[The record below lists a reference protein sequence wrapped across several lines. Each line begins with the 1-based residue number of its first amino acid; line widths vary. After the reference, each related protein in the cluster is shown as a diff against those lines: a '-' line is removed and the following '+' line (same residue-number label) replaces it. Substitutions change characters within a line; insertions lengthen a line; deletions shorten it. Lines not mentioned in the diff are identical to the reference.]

1 MIAPF
6 RAFLHCTS
14 LYFPMSLL
22 SSFKSLFGGKAAE
35 PTVTPLSTQAQS
47 EAKQLVKTQTQAV
60 DTAKEQT
67 TLDALLASPNNVAL
81 IAFAAKSNNAAQ
93 RWQAVQAVSAAGWP
107 SIQAQVAPRDRRI
120 AKWVKEQLAAQK
132 AVLARDASWADL
144 ATGYASLLQSPSVD
158 VRHFVELDKSFD
170 TAQQLHGFDAQ
181 IQTQVAGWRNTLQA
195 RLQSQNDAQRAAQAL
210 RDSLKSVLDSAQRG
224 HYSDELQ
231 AQLDTAITAHDALPH
246 AHGLLPIQ
254 RLHIEIKALI
264 PETISALSTAAQGTS
279 RLEAAE
285 ALVLRA
291 QQYARQSPATL
302 EGAGIG
308 ELKKA
313 WRSDYSPFV
322 AQKTTFDAA
331 LAQAST
337 ALDAYKAALADRH
350 EQNMAWLTS
359 TQAQLAAALEAGQGQ
374 EAVRLASEINDKA
387 GKQFDLARVPNEQAA
402 ALDRLL
408 SQARETRGLLW
419 EGAALEREA
428 ILAKA
433 QALAAKPL
441 VGKFQEQALKEVT
454 DAWKAVNAKA
464 GGAPSALFMQFKA
477 ACDEAYA
484 PVKAH
489 KTAMRQVNSV
499 GNEQRQN
506 LLNELTAIQASIDWA
521 TVDWSG
527 VEALRNESRKQW
539 RECLPSD
546 YKQREALTA
555 GFDGVMAVFET
566 KLGEARETELAR
578 RTRLTQAALALEGKP
593 FPEQHN
599 GVRNLM
605 ERYNAERSS
614 VYMPREL
621 DQAAWAQFRAAI
633 DGVYARRDVERK
645 AELAEN
651 AQAITDLIT
660 AKQAVLAQLKAD
672 VELTELK
679 PLQTAITKAQLAW
692 DEPGRLPRG
701 VGEHSGVNIDALVK
715 DWLASLE
722 AAQAKALG
730 LQAMV
735 QKTRIA
741 LAMDLAHAL
750 DAGTDITALWESAS
764 KDAALKKAFAPRVNS
779 VLSGTPLM
787 TGGSLATVLL
797 DAEIAS
803 QTDSPAAHKD
813 ARLKLQVQRLSDKLT
828 GNKQHS
834 ADAGFNA
841 WLTALALP
849 GASQGEAGERI
860 AAISQRLS

>member
-1 MIAPF
+1 
-6 RAFLHCTS
+6 
-14 LYFPMSLL
+14 MSLL
-22 SSFKSLFGGKAAE
+22 SSFKSLFSSKAVE
-35 PTVTPLSTQAQS
+35 PTVAPLSAQAVTA
-47 EAKQLVKTQTQAV
+47 AKQAEKQAAKAQ
-60 DTAKEQT
+60 DTTKEQS
-67 TLDALLASPNNVAL
+67 TLDALLAKPNDDAL
-81 IAFAAKSNNAAQ
+81 IAFATKSNNATQ
-93 RWQAVQAVSAAGWP
+93 RWQAAQAVSPAGWLA
-107 SIQAQVAPRDRRI
+107 IQTQVAPRDRRI
-120 AKWVKEQLAAQK
+120 AKWVKEQLSAQK
-132 AVLARDASWADL
+132 AVQALDAAWGDL

-170 TAQQLHGFDAQ
+170 AAHAQHRFDAD
-181 IQTQVAGWRNTLQA
+181 IQTQVAGWRSTLQS
-195 RLQSQNDAQRAAQAL
+195 RLQSQNDAQRAAQGL

-224 HYSDELQ
+224 NYSDELQ
-231 AQLDTAITAHDALPH
+231 AQLDAAITAHDALPH

-264 PETISALSTAAQGTS
+264 PETISALNTAAQGTS
-279 RLEAAE
+279 RLEAAN

-291 QQYARQSPATL
+291 QAYARQSPATI

-308 ELKKA
+308 DLKKA
-313 WRSDYSPFV
+313 WRSDYAPFTE
-322 AQKTTFDAA
+322 QKTAFDAA
-331 LAQAST
+331 LAQASS
-337 ALDAYKAALADRH
+337 ALDGYKAALADRH

-374 EAVRLASEINDKA
+374 EAVRLAAELNDKA
-387 GKQFDLARVPNEQAA
+387 GKQFDMARVPSEQAA

-428 ILAKA
+428 LLAKA

-454 DAWKAVNAKA
+454 DAWKAVNTKA
-464 GGAPSALFMQFKA
+464 GGAPSAMFMQFKA

-499 GNEQRQN
+499 GTEQRQN
-506 LLNELTAIQASIDWA
+506 LLNELTSIQSTIDWG

-555 GFDGVMAVFET
+555 GFDAVMAVFDT
-566 KLGEARETELAR
+566 KLGEAREAEIAR
-578 RTRLTQAALALEGKP
+578 RNRLTQAAIALEGKP
-593 FPEQHN
+593 FPEQHS

-621 DQAAWAQFRAAI
+621 DQTAWKQFRAAI
-633 DGVYARRDVERK
+633 DTVYERRDQERK
-645 AELAEN
+645 VELAEN
-651 AQAITDLIT
+651 AQATTDLIT
-660 AKQAVLAQLKAD
+660 AKQAVLAQLKLDA
-672 VELTELK
+672 ELTELK
-679 PLQTAITKAQLAW
+679 PLQTAIAKAQAAW

-701 VGEHSGVNIDALVK
+701 VGEHDGVNIDALVK
-715 DWLASLE
+715 DWLTTVE
-722 AAQAKALG
+722 AAQNKAQV
-730 LQAMV
+730 LQSAV
-735 QKTRIA
+735 QKQRLT
-741 LAMDLAHAL
+741 HAL
-750 DAGTDITALWESAS
+750 DLAKGLDAGSDISTLWETAS

-787 TGGSLATVLL
+787 TGGSLATALL

-841 WLTALALP
+841 WLTALAMQ
-849 GASQGEAGERI
+849 GATQGEAGERI
-860 AAISQRLS
+860 AAMSQRL

>member
-1 MIAPF
+1 
-6 RAFLHCTS
+6 
-14 LYFPMSLL
+14 MSLL

-35 PTVTPLSTQAQS
+35 PTAAPVSTQAQIA
-47 EAKQLVKTQTQAV
+47 AKQADKQAAKAQSQAQ
-60 DTAKEQT
+60 DSAKEQAA
-67 TLDALLASPNNVAL
+67 LDALLANPSDAPL
-81 IAFAAKSNNAAQ
+81 LAFAAKSNNAAQ
-93 RWQAVQAVSAAGWP
+93 RWQAAQAVSPAGWLEL
-107 SIQAQVAPRDRRI
+107 QAKVAPRDRRV

-132 AVLARDASWADL
+132 AVQARDTAWADL

-170 TAQQLHGFDAQ
+170 AAQTQHRFDAT
-181 IQTQVAGWRNTLQA
+181 IQAQVADWRSTLQT

-224 HYSDELQ
+224 AYNDALQ
-231 AQLDTAITAHDALPH
+231 AQLDAAITAHDALPH

-254 RLHIEIKALI
+254 RLHTEIKALI
-264 PETISALSTAAQGTS
+264 PKAIAALSQAAQGTS
-279 RLEAAE
+279 RLEAANL
-285 ALVLRA
+285 LVMRA
-291 QQYARQSPATL
+291 QSYARQSPESI
-302 EGAGIG
+302 EGAGIS

-313 WRSDYSPFV
+313 WRSDYNAF
-322 AQKTTFDAA
+322 AEQKIAFDAA
-331 LAQAST
+331 LTQASA
-337 ALDAYKAALADRH
+337 ALDGYKAQLADRH
-350 EQNMAWLTS
+350 EQNMAWLTT
-359 TQAQLAAALEAGQGQ
+359 TQGQLAAALEAGQGQ
-374 EAVRLASEINDKA
+374 EAVRLAGEINDKA
-387 GKQFDLARVPNEQAA
+387 GKQFDLARVPSEQGA

-408 SQARETRGLLW
+408 GQARETRGLLW

-428 ILAKA
+428 LLAKA

-441 VGKFQEQALKEVT
+441 VGKFQEQALKDVT
-454 DAWKAVNAKA
+454 DAWKAVNVKA

-489 KTAMRQVNSV
+489 KEAMRQVNSV

-506 LLNELTAIQASIDWA
+506 LLNELTAIQASIDWQ

-546 YKQREALTA
+546 YKQREALSA
-555 GFDGVMAVFET
+555 GFDTVMAVFET
-566 KLGEARETELAR
+566 QLGKAREAEIAR
-578 RTRLTQAALALEGKP
+578 RDRLVQAALALEGKP
-593 FPEQHN
+593 FPEQHSA
-599 GVRNLM
+599 VRTLM

-621 DQAAWAQFRAAI
+621 DQAAWSRFRAAI
-633 DGVYARRDVERK
+633 DSVYARRDAERK

-651 AQAITDLIT
+651 AQATSDLIT
-660 AKQAVLAQLKAD
+660 AKQAVLAQLTSD
-672 VELTELK
+672 TELTELK
-679 PLQTAITKAQLAW
+679 PLQSAIAKAKLAW

-701 VGEHSGVNIDALVK
+701 VGEHGGVNIDALVK
-715 DWLASLE
+715 DWLAALE
-722 AAQAKALG
+722 AAEAKAQTLHSAAQKNRVT
-730 LQAMV
+730 QA
-735 QKTRIA
+735 
-741 LAMDLAHAL
+741 LDLAKAL
-750 DAGTDITALWESAS
+750 DAGSDTAALWELAS
-764 KDAALKKAFAPRVNS
+764 KDAALKKAFAPRVNAA
-779 VLSGTPLM
+779 VSGTPLM
-787 TGGSLATVLL
+787 SGGSLATALL

-834 ADAGFNA
+834 ADAGFHA
-841 WLTALALP
+841 WLAALALP

-860 AAISQRLS
+860 AAMAERF

>member
-1 MIAPF
+1 
-6 RAFLHCTS
+6 
-14 LYFPMSLL
+14 MSLL

-35 PTVTPLSTQAQS
+35 PTVAPLSTQAITA
-47 EAKQLVKTQTQAV
+47 AKQAEKQAAKAQTQAQ
-60 DTAKEQT
+60 DTAKEQSA
-67 TLDALLASPNNVAL
+67 LDALLASPEDAAL
-81 IAFAAKSNNAAQ
+81 VAFAVKSNNAAH
-93 RWQAVQAVSAAGWP
+93 RWQAVQAVSPAGWLAV
-107 SIQAQVAPRDRRI
+107 QAQVAPRDRRV
-120 AKWVKEQLAAQK
+120 AKWVKEQLTAQK
-132 AVLARDASWADL
+132 AVQARDAAWGDL

-170 TAQQLHGFDAQ
+170 AAQAQHHFDTEVQAQ
-181 IQTQVAGWRNTLQA
+181 VTGWRSTLQA
-195 RLQSQNDAQRAAQAL
+195 RLQSQNDAQRAAQGL

-224 HYSDELQ
+224 NYSDELQ
-231 AQLDTAITAHDALPH
+231 AQLDAAITAHDALPH

-254 RLHIEIKALI
+254 RLHTEIKALI
-264 PETISALSTAAQGTS
+264 PETIAALSTAAQGTS
-279 RLEAAE
+279 RMEAAN

-291 QQYARQSPATL
+291 QSYARSSPASI

-313 WRSDYSPFV
+313 WRGDYSPFTE
-322 AQKTTFDAA
+322 QKAAFDAA

-337 ALDAYKAALADRH
+337 ALDGYKAALADRH

-359 TQAQLAAALEAGQGQ
+359 TQAQLEAALEAGQGQ
-374 EAVRLASEINDKA
+374 EAVRLAGEINDKA
-387 GKQFDLARVPNEQAA
+387 GKQFDLTRVPSEQAA
-402 ALDRLL
+402 ALERLL

-428 ILAKA
+428 LLAKA

-441 VGKFQEQALKEVT
+441 VGKFQEQALKDVT
-454 DAWKAVNAKA
+454 DAWKAVNTKA
-464 GGAPSALFMQFKA
+464 GGAPSAMFLQFKA
-477 ACDEAYA
+477 ACDDAYA

-506 LLNELTAIQASIDWA
+506 LLNELTSIQSTIDWQ

-555 GFDGVMAVFET
+555 GFDTVMAVFDT
-566 KLGEARETELAR
+566 KLGEAREAEMAR
-578 RTRLTQAALALEGKP
+578 RNRLTQAALALEGKP

-599 GVRNLM
+599 GVRSLM

-621 DQAAWAQFRAAI
+621 DQAAWKQFREAI
-633 DGVYARRDVERK
+633 DGIYARRDVERK

-651 AQAITDLIT
+651 AQATTDLIT
-660 AKQAVLAQLKAD
+660 AKQTVLAQLKLD
-672 VELTELK
+672 TELTDLK
-679 PLQTAITKAQLAW
+679 PLQTALAKAQLAW

-701 VGEHSGVNIDALVK
+701 VGEHGGVNIDALVK

-722 AAQAKALG
+722 AAQSKAQT
-730 LQAMV
+730 LQAAV
-735 QKTRIA
+735 QKTRMIQ
-741 LAMDLAHAL
+741 AMDLAKAL
-750 DAGTDITALWESAS
+750 DTGSDMTALWEVAGQ
-764 KDAALKKAFAPRVNS
+764 DAALKKAFAPRVNS
-779 VLSGTPLM
+779 IVSGTPLM
-787 TGGSLATVLL
+787 TGGSLATALL

-841 WLTALALP
+841 WLAALAMQ

-860 AAISQRLS
+860 AAISQRL